1 MSYQIVIL
9 CMCFA
14 ERLLHATVDP
24 DVTAEAGRSL
34 NVMVKHEHTGNLSHQ
49 SFAPSET
56 GLYEPDVPRWPRW
69 QLSGSLAALPCL
81 ASPTSEKPKTLH
93 SYITRLVKN

>member
-14 ERLLHATVDP
+14 ERLLHARIDP

-34 NVMVKHEHTGNLSHQ
+34 NVMVRHEHTGNLSHQ

-56 GLYEPDVPRWPRW
+56 GLYEPDLPRW

-81 ASPTSEKPKTLH
+81 ASPTSEKPETLN
-93 SYITRLVKN
+93 SCITRLAKN